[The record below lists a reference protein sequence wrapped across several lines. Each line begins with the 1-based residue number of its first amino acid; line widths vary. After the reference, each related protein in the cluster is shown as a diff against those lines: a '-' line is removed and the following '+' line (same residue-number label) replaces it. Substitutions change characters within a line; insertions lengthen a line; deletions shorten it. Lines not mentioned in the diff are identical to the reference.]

1 MHLTGSAATYD
12 ALVWGTGLDAER
24 RRASGQRLLDKPF
37 TAELGGVNPLIVAP
51 GRWTR
56 HDLRRQAD
64 RIAFGRL
71 CNCGHFCAAT
81 QILILP
87 DGWDQA
93 DLLLDDLRG
102 FLRTLEPRTPYYPG
116 SDARVARALADQDHV
131 EALGV
136 GGRRYLVTGLD
147 PDRDCS
153 LFRDEV
159 FADVLGVV
167 RLPAPDVE
175 SYLARA
181 VGFANEALAGS
192 LGATLLVDP
201 ETEAHHRQA
210 VTDAVAGLRYGFVGL
225 NEHAGYTA
233 AAPQLLWGAYPG
245 NTPEAIGSGVDFTFN
260 TLMLPR
266 PEQSVLR
273 AAFRAPVKSY
283 FTATHKTREPAY
295 KAYIGLGRLR
305 RQPPQDPPH
314 VLPRPPRLTP
324 DGQTRQPA
332 PPASCARPTAP
343 GHERPGV
350 EAGSQEVVSDGRT
363 HLPGRQRR
371 R

>member
-1 MHLTGSAATYD
+1 M
-12 ALVWGTGLDAER
+12 
-24 RRASGQRLLDKPF
+24 
-37 TAELGGVNPLIVAP
+37 
-51 GRWTR
+51 
-56 HDLRRQAD
+56 
-64 RIAFGRL
+64 
-71 CNCGHFCAAT
+71 
-81 QILILP
+81 
-87 DGWDQA
+87 
-93 DLLLDDLRG
+93 
-102 FLRTLEPRTPYYPG
+102 
-116 SDARVARALADQDHV
+116 
-131 EALGV
+131 
-136 GGRRYLVTGLD
+136 TGLD

-210 VTDAVAGLRYGFVGL
+210 VTDALAGLRYGFVGL

-245 NTPEAIGSGVDFTFN
+245 NTPEAIGSGVDFAFN
-260 TLMLPR
+260 TLMLPLPSR
-266 PEQSVLR
+266 ACCEQRSAL
-273 AAFRAPVKSY
+273 PSSPTSPPPTKPGNPLQGL
-283 FTATHKTREPAY
+283 H
-295 KAYIGLGRLR
+295 GLGRLR

-324 DGQTRQPA
+324 TGLTPATGTTRELRPA
-332 PPASCARPTAP
+332 NSAGPRTAR
-343 GHERPGV
+343 G
-350 EAGSQEVVSDGRT
+350 
-363 HLPGRQRR
+363 
-371 R
+371 